1 MLSIANNPFHS
12 KLSTQHFLLLGFAQR
27 TTPMIIRSGLFHG
40 AERPFLVR
48 IIKPSSLPE
57 IAGGRGGRNL

>member
-1 MLSIANNPFHS
+1 
-12 KLSTQHFLLLGFAQR
+12 
-27 TTPMIIRSGLFHG
+27 MIIRSGLFHG